1 MANLRYP
8 CPKVLE
14 SARESSCSQM
24 PLCLQRV
31 GKEDIEKQNSL
42 DSLQTKMLLQFRL
55 DVHGASDV
63 PRRGPKQRLNVVE
76 KSEQGREGL
85 PRVLRR

>member
-1 MANLRYP
+1 M
-8 CPKVLE
+8 
-14 SARESSCSQM
+14 
-24 PLCLQRV
+24 
-31 GKEDIEKQNSL
+31 GKEDIEKQDSL
-42 DSLQTKMLLQFRL
+42 DSLQTEMLLQFRL

-63 PRRGPKQRLNVVE
+63 PRRGPKQRLNDVE